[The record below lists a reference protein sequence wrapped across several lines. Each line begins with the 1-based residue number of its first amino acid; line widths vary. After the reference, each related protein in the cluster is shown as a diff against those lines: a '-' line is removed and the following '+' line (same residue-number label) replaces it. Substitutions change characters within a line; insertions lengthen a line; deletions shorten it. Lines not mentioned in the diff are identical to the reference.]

1 MRYNRPIS
9 PAQAANRRNECPS
22 CGEKICYEISG
33 HPVPTELIPED
44 AGKTGR
50 YFWGMMTIPI
60 RHRVFFFKVTLVLH
74 VEVCYCPNCGLF
86 GIGVRVR

>member
-1 MRYNRPIS
+1 MQYNRPIS
-9 PAQAANRRNECPS
+9 NAQAVDRKNECP
-22 CGEKICYEISG
+22 CCKEKHIKDG
-33 HPVPTELIPED
+33 
-44 AGKTGR
+44 GR
-50 YFWGMMTIPI
+50 YFWGMMTMPI